1 MPRVL
6 AEERAEA
13 IEAAAWYDREKFG
26 LGDQLLD
33 EIECALDRIDSD
45 PQGFPQWELPSGQ
58 HEIRRCLLQRFPY
71 GVLFTTLADETTVI
85 AISHGRRRPSYWR
98 DRLG

>member
-26 LGDQLLD
+26 LGDQLLG
-33 EIECALDRIDSD
+33 EIERALDRIESD
-45 PQGFPQWELPSGQ
+45 PQGFPLLELPSGT
-58 HEIRRCLLQRFPY
+58 HEIRRCVLKRFPY
-71 GVLFTTLADETTVI
+71 LVLFTIRSEETTVI

>member
-1 MPRVL
+1 MLRVL
-6 AEERAEA
+6 AEARAEA

-26 LGDQLLD
+26 LGVQLLN
-33 EIECALDRIDSD
+33 EIEQALDRIEND
-45 PQGFPQWELPSGQ
+45 PQGFPQWEFPSGPDD
-58 HEIRRCLLQRFPY
+58 IRRYVLKRFPY
-71 GVLFTTLADETTVI
+71 VVLFTIQSDETTVI